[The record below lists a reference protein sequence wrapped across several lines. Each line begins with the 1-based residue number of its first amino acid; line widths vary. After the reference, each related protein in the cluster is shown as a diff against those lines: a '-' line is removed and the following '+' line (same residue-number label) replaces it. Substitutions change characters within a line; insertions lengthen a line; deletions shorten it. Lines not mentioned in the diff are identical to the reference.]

1 MDVNNK
7 VEIFRSVDEFIN
19 FYSLEIPKGYDKFEV
34 QLSETCRSSYIKHRF
49 GRIFSA
55 ITYNFRFQSILELGV
70 LDGYSLFSMAFGC
83 SSKKI
88 KTDAEDIVGVDLFD
102 DYSYKKGKK
111 TVVQQLIQGYGF
123 QDFVKLRQGDIFNDD
138 SIMNIVASSNL
149 IHVDLS
155 NDGGKVADIIKMIP
169 ENCDALI
176 IFEGGSNERDNVE
189 WMLQYKKPPLRES
202 FINIAKGD
210 KYNVSIIEEFPSL
223 TILSTGDFL
232 SNGK

>member
-7 VEIFRSVDEFIN
+7 VEIFSSVEEFIK
-19 FYSLEIPKGYDKFEV
+19 FYSLEIPEGYDKFEE
-34 QLSETCRSSYIKHRF
+34 QLSEACRSSYIKHRF

-55 ITYNFRFQSILELGV
+55 ITYKFRFKKILELGV

-83 SSKKI
+83 STRKI
-88 KTDAEDIVGVDLFD
+88 KTNTDVVGTDLFD

-111 TVVQQLIQGYGF
+111 TIVQQLVKDYGF
-123 QDFVKLRQGDIFNDD
+123 QDFVKLRQGDVFNYD

-155 NDGGKVADIIKMIP
+155 NDGEKVSRVINMIP
-169 ENCDALI
+169 GNCDALI
-176 IFEGGSNERDNVE
+176 IFEGGSIERDNVG
-189 WMLQYKKPPLRES
+189 WMLQYKKPPLREI
-202 FINIAKGD
+202 FVDIAKSG

-223 TILSTGDFL
+223 TILSIGDFL